1 MIRGLRRP
9 ADLKHLVVIRN
20 VRRIHWTK
28 VPLPHRNG
36 ASGGEFRDGDR
47 GVARIHYCLSCSWEC
62 ERHEDGS
69 ARARE
74 WVDTTYDT
82 WSRIFAV
89 CAGCA
94 TLRCARLISSS
105 AVLRMEIE
113 LASTVLGGRRGRLA
127 GGSVSPAQAAFSSS
141 LPASGRTTGKEPA
154 FGPPWGHQI
163 CIERSAGSRSA
174 TRSSMRPQPWN
185 E

>member
-1 MIRGLRRP
+1 MFGVSTGQRS
-9 ADLKHLVVIRN
+9 
-20 VRRIHWTK
+20 
-28 VPLPHRNG
+28 PLPHRKG
-36 ASGGEFRDGDR
+36 ASWGEFRDGDR

-94 TLRCARLISSS
+94 TLRCTRLISSS
-105 AVLRMEIE
+105 AVLRMGIE
-113 LASTVLGGRRGRLA
+113 LAATVLGGRRGRLA

-141 LPASGRTTGKEPA
+141 LPASGRTTGKGPA
-154 FGPPWGHQI
+154 FGLPWGHQI
-163 CIERSAGSRSA
+163 VFVSVLGSGFEELPKA
-174 TRSSMRPQPWN
+174 LQTRSRVSLAS
-185 E
+185 

>member
-1 MIRGLRRP
+1 MFGVSTGQRS
-9 ADLKHLVVIRN
+9 
-20 VRRIHWTK
+20 
-28 VPLPHRNG
+28 PLPHRNG
-36 ASGGEFRDGDR
+36 ASWGEFRDGDR

-105 AVLRMEIE
+105 AVLRMGDRISLDRVRGQERPP
-113 LASTVLGGRRGRLA
+113 GRRVSLTLSGCLQLEPPGQRQDDGEGA
-127 GGSVSPAQAAFSSS
+127 GV
-141 LPASGRTTGKEPA
+141 RTPL
-154 FGPPWGHQI
+154 GPPN
-163 CIERSAGSRSA
+163 CFC
-174 TRSSMRPQPWN
+174 
-185 E
+185 